1 MSVRV
6 YVLLDDG
13 AIAERVVEAL
23 RAQGVA
29 DEALHAVARH
39 DPEHELP
46 EAGLWEATDIGPAA
60 GRGAM
65 AGGVAGAVAGLAAL
79 AFPPLGI
86 VIGGGAV
93 AASGL
98 AGAGLGAWVASMIG
112 VSESSA
118 EVEGYD
124 AAIKNGAV
132 LLMIDC
138 DEGDHNTTAEA
149 IHDIAPTAEVRE
161 APRDTPPAA

>member
-60 GRGAM
+60 GRGAV

-124 AAIKNGAV
+124 AAIRNGAV

-138 DEGDHNTTAEA
+138 DDAHQMMIAET
-149 IHDIAPTAEVRE
+149 IHEIAPGAAVRE
-161 APRDTPPAA
+161 APRDSPPAA